1 MDMNGTLN
9 RWFMTTYGAGSKA
22 LIIQQ
27 HLSKFLEFLG
37 CSVKSRLTCL
47 IFNRLSC
54 LRPLFYK
61 RLKFEADFA
70 NTTIQ
75 HINKFPEG
83 MAFEGSLR
91 HLEIGHWVLALHA
104 NRCRPSGAR
113 LYPPFAQ
120 E

>member
-1 MDMNGTLN
+1 
-9 RWFMTTYGAGSKA
+9 MTIYGAGSKA

-37 CSVKSRLTCL
+37 RSVKSRLTCL

-54 LRPLFYK
+54 LGPLFYK
-61 RLKFEADFA
+61 SLKFEADFA
-70 NTTIQ
+70 STNVYSIS
-75 HINKFPEG
+75 KLPEG
-83 MAFEGSLR
+83 VAFEGSLR

-104 NRCRPSGAR
+104 NRYRPCGTR